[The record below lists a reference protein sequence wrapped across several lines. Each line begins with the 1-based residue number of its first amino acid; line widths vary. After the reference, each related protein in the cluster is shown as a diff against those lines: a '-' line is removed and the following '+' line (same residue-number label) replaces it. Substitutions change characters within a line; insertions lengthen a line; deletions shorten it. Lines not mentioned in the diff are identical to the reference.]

1 LEIGYFM
8 EKVIKKKL
16 IRITTVSMALTT
28 LLKGQLRFMDQYL
41 DVLAVSSG
49 GGTFDDVAKNEGVKT
64 KALTM
69 SRTITPF
76 KDLKSL
82 YQLYKLFKKEKPF
95 IVHTHTPKAGTLG
108 MIAAKLAGVPHRMH
122 TIAGLPLLIASGP
135 KRVLLNI
142 VEKIT
147 YACATKIY
155 PNSFAMKDIIIQ
167 HGFTKESKLKV
178 IEKGSTNG
186 VDTDHFEP
194 KLFDEASKTKL
205 KGELGINKDDT
216 VFVFIGR
223 IVKDKGMNELM
234 HTFAKI
240 NVDYPNTKLLLVG
253 PFEDHLNPLLPETY
267 DLIKNHNSITHVGY
281 QKDVRPYF
289 AISDVLAFPSYRE
302 GFPNVVMQ
310 AGAMGL
316 ASIVTDIN
324 GCNEIIENGKNGLII
339 QPKNEDAL
347 LDAMEFM
354 INHPEERISMAN
366 SSRSKI
372 ENNYQQK
379 IVWNALLKE
388 YQNLN

>member
-1 LEIGYFM
+1 M
-8 EKVIKKKL
+8 KKKKL

-28 LLKGQLRFMDQYL
+28 LLKGQLRFMDQYF

-64 KALTM
+64 HPLTM

-82 YQLYKLFKKEKPF
+82 YLLYKLFKKEKPF

-122 TIAGLPLLIASGP
+122 TIAGLPLLITSGP
-135 KRVLLNI
+135 KRVLLNT

-155 PNSFAMKDIIIQ
+155 PNSFAMKDIILQ
-167 HGFTKESKLKV
+167 NGFTKESKLKV

-186 VDTDHFEP
+186 VDTNHFDP
-194 KLFDEASKTKL
+194 SLFDETSKANL
-205 KGELGINKDDT
+205 KNELGINTKDT

-234 HTFAKI
+234 HTFAKL
-240 NVDYPNTKLLLVG
+240 NSDCPNTKLLLVG
-253 PFEDHLNPLLPETY
+253 PYEDHLNPLLPETY
-267 DLIKNHNSITHVGY
+267 DLIKNHESITHVGY

-289 AISDVLAFPSYRE
+289 AISDILAFPSYRE

-324 GCNEIIENGKNGLII
+324 GCNEIIESGMNGII
-339 QPKNEDAL
+339 IPPKNEEAL
-347 LDAMEFM
+347 LDAMKFM
-354 INHPEERISMAN
+354 LNNPEERINMAN

>member
-1 LEIGYFM
+1 
-8 EKVIKKKL
+8 
-16 IRITTVSMALTT
+16 MALTT
-28 LLKGQLRFMDQYL
+28 LLKGQLRFMDQYF

-64 KALTM
+64 HPLTM

-76 KDLKSL
+76 KDLISL
-82 YQLYKLFKKEKPF
+82 YKLYKLFKKEKPF

-108 MIAAKLAGVPHRMH
+108 MIAAKMAGVPHRMH
-122 TIAGLPLLIASGP
+122 TIAGLPLLLASGP
-135 KRVLLNI
+135 KRALLNT

-147 YACATKIY
+147 YSCATMIY

-167 HGFTKESKLKV
+167 NGFTKASKLKV

-186 VDTDHFEP
+186 VDTDHFDP
-194 KLFDEASKTKL
+194 KLFDEASKNKL
-205 KGELGINKDDT
+205 KNELGITEDDL

-234 HTFAKI
+234 STFSKLSLE
-240 NVDYPNTKLLLVG
+240 YPKTKLLLVG
-253 PFEDHLNPLLPETY
+253 PYEDHLNPLLPESY
-267 DLIKNHNSITHVGY
+267 DLIKNHKSIIHVGY

-339 QPKNEDAL
+339 PPKDEEAL
-347 LDAMEFM
+347 FNAMKFM
-354 INHPEERISMAN
+354 IDNPEERLSMAN

-379 IVWNALLKE
+379 IIWNALLKE
-388 YQNLN
+388 YQNLS

>member
-1 LEIGYFM
+1 M
-8 EKVIKKKL
+8 KKKKL

-28 LLKGQLRFMDQYL
+28 LLKGQLRFMDQYF

-49 GGTFDDVAKNEGVKT
+49 GGTFDDVAKNEGVRT
-64 KALTM
+64 HPLTM

-76 KDLKSL
+76 KDLISL
-82 YQLYKLFKKEKPF
+82 YKLYKLFKKEKPF

-122 TIAGLPLLIASGP
+122 TIAGLPLLITTGP
-135 KRVLLNI
+135 KRVLLNT

-147 YACATKIY
+147 YSCATMIY

-167 HGFTKESKLKV
+167 QGFTKESKLKV

-186 VDTDHFEP
+186 VDTDHFDP
-194 KLFDEASKTKL
+194 KLFDETSKTKL
-205 KGELGINKDDT
+205 RSELGINKDDL

-234 HTFAKI
+234 HTFAKL
-240 NVDYPNTKLLLVG
+240 NLEYPKTKLLLVG
-253 PFEDHLNPLLPETY
+253 PYEDHLNPLLPETY
-267 DLIKNHNSITHVGY
+267 NLIKNHESIAHVGY

-310 AGAMGL
+310 AGAMGI

-324 GCNEIIENGKNGLII
+324 GCNEIIEHGKNGLII
-339 QPKNEDAL
+339 PSKNQDAL
-347 LDAMEFM
+347 FDAMKYM
-354 INHPEERISMAN
+354 INHPEERINMAN
-366 SSRSKI
+366 SSRSNI

>member
-1 LEIGYFM
+1 M
-8 EKVIKKKL
+8 KKKL

-28 LLKGQLRFMDQYL
+28 LLKGQLRFMDQYF

-64 KALTM
+64 HPLTM

-122 TIAGLPLLIASGP
+122 TIAGLPLLITSGP
-135 KRVLLNI
+135 KRMLLNT

-167 HGFTKESKLKV
+167 QGFTKESKLKV

-186 VDTDHFEP
+186 VDTDHFDP
-194 KLFDEASKTKL
+194 SLFNEISKAEL
-205 KGELGINKDDT
+205 KNELGINKEDL

-234 HTFAKI
+234 HTFAKL
-240 NVDYPNTKLLLVG
+240 NMDYPSTKLLLVG
-253 PFEDHLNPLLPETY
+253 PYEDHLNPLLPETY
-267 DLIKNHNSITHVGY
+267 DLIKNHNSIIHVGY
-281 QKDVRPYF
+281 QKDVRAYF

-339 QPKNEDAL
+339 PPKNEDAL
-347 LDAMEFM
+347 LDAMKYM
-354 INHPEERISMAN
+354 IDHPEERINMAN

-388 YQNLN
+388 YQNLS

>member
-1 LEIGYFM
+1 
-8 EKVIKKKL
+8 
-16 IRITTVSMALTT
+16 MALTT
-28 LLKGQLRFMDQYL
+28 LLKGQLRFMNQYF

-49 GGTFDDVAKNEGVKT
+49 GGTFDDVAKHEGVKT
-64 KALTM
+64 QALTM

-82 YQLYKLFKKEKPF
+82 FLLYKLFKKEKPF

-108 MIAAKLAGVPHRMH
+108 MIAAKLAGVPHRLH
-122 TIAGLPLLIASGP
+122 TIAGLPLLITTGP
-135 KRVLLNI
+135 KRLLLNI

-147 YACATKIY
+147 YACASKIY
-155 PNSFAMKDIIIQ
+155 PNSFAMKDIIIKNK
-167 HGFTKESKLKV
+167 FTKESKLKV

-186 VDTDHFEP
+186 VDTSHFDP
-194 KLFDEASKTKL
+194 NLFDEASKIKL
-205 KGELGINKDDT
+205 QNELAINKEDT

-234 HTFAKI
+234 HTFAKL
-240 NVDYPNTKLLLVG
+240 NLDYPNTKLLLVG

-267 DLIKNHNSITHVGY
+267 DLIKNHESIIHVGY

-289 AISDVLAFPSYRE
+289 AISDILAFPSYRE

-310 AGAMGL
+310 AGSMGL
-316 ASIVTDIN
+316 VSIVTDIN
-324 GCNEIIENGKNGLII
+324 GCNEIIENGMNGLII
-339 QPKNEDAL
+339 PPKNENAL
-347 LDAMEFM
+347 FEAMKYM
-354 INHPEERISMAN
+354 INHPEERNNMAN

-372 ENNYQQK
+372 VKNYQQK
-379 IVWNALLKE
+379 IVWNALLNE

>member
-1 LEIGYFM
+1 M
-8 EKVIKKKL
+8 ERVRQKKL

-28 LLKGQLRFMDQYL
+28 LLKGQLRFMDQYF
-41 DVLAVSSG
+41 DVLAVSTG
-49 GGTFDDVAKNEGVKT
+49 GGTFDEVAKTEGVKT
-64 KALTM
+64 HPITM

-82 YQLYKLFKKEKPF
+82 YQLYRLFKKEKPF

-108 MIAAKLAGVPHRMH
+108 MIAAKLAGVPHRFH
-122 TIAGLPLLIASGP
+122 TIAGLPLLITTGP
-135 KRVLLNI
+135 KRVLLNT

-147 YACATKIY
+147 YACASKIY
-155 PNSFAMKDIIIQ
+155 PNSFAMKDIILKNK
-167 HGFTKESKLKV
+167 FTKASKLKV

-186 VDTDHFEP
+186 VDTDHFDP
-194 KLFDEASKTKL
+194 SLFDETQKAALRES
-205 KGELGINKDDT
+205 LGFDKDDF

-234 HTFAKI
+234 QTFNKL
-240 NVDYPNTKLLLVG
+240 NLEYPNTKLLLVG
-253 PFEDHLNPLLPETY
+253 PYEDHLNPLAPESY
-267 DLIKNHNSITHVGY
+267 DLIKNHASICHVGY

-289 AISDVLAFPSYRE
+289 AISDALAFPSHRE

-324 GCNEIIENGKNGLII
+324 GCNEIIENEVNGLII
-339 QPKNEDAL
+339 PPKDEDAL
-347 LDAMEFM
+347 FKAMEFM
-354 INHPEERISMAN
+354 VNNPGERANMAN
-366 SSRSKI
+366 SARPKI
-372 ENNYQQK
+372 VNNYQQK

>member
-1 LEIGYFM
+1 M
-8 EKVIKKKL
+8 KKKL

-28 LLKGQLRFMDQYL
+28 LLKGQLRFMDQYF

-82 YQLYKLFKKEKPF
+82 YLLYKLFKKEKPF

-108 MIAAKLAGVPHRMH
+108 MIAAKLAGVPHRFH
-122 TIAGLPLLIASGP
+122 TIAGLPLLITTGP
-135 KRVLLNI
+135 KRLLLNT

-147 YACATKIY
+147 YASATKIY
-155 PNSFAMKDIIIQ
+155 PNSFAMKDIIINNK
-167 HGFTKESKLKV
+167 FTKEEKLKV

-186 VDTDHFEP
+186 VDTNHFDP
-194 KLFDEASKTKL
+194 NLFDNSYKLELKKTL
-205 KGELGINKDDT
+205 NVNSEDL
-216 VFVFIGR
+216 VFVFVGR
-223 IVKDKGMNELM
+223 LVRDKGINELVE
-234 HTFAKI
+234 TFVKLNAE
-240 NVDYPNTKLLLVG
+240 NPHTKLILVG
-253 PFEDHLNPLLPETY
+253 PFEDHLNPLKPSTY
-267 DLIKNHNSITHVGY
+267 SLIESHKSISSVGY

-289 AISDVLAFPSYRE
+289 AIADVLAFPSYRE

-310 AGAMGL
+310 AGSMGL

-324 GCNEIIENGKNGLII
+324 GCNEIIENGVNGII
-339 QPKNEDAL
+339 IPPKNENAL
-347 LDAMEFM
+347 FEAMEYM
-354 INHPEERISMAN
+354 INHPEERNNMAN

-372 ENNYQQK
+372 VNNYQQS

>member
-1 LEIGYFM
+1 MEIGYFM

>member
-1 LEIGYFM
+1 M
-8 EKVIKKKL
+8 KKKL

-28 LLKGQLRFMDQYL
+28 LLKGQLRFMDQYF

-49 GGTFDDVAKNEGVKT
+49 GGTFDDVAKNEGVRT
-64 KALTM
+64 HPLTM

-76 KDLKSL
+76 KDLVSL
-82 YQLYKLFKKEKPF
+82 YKLYKLFKKEKPF

-122 TIAGLPLLIASGP
+122 TIAGLPLLIATGP
-135 KRVLLNI
+135 KRVLLNT

-147 YACATKIY
+147 YSCATMIY

-167 HGFTKESKLKV
+167 QGFTKESKLKV

-186 VDTDHFEP
+186 VDTDHFDP

-205 KGELGINKDDT
+205 KSELGINKDDL

-234 HTFAKI
+234 HTFAKL
-240 NVDYPNTKLLLVG
+240 NLEYPKTKLLLVG
-253 PFEDHLNPLLPETY
+253 PYEDHLNPLQPETY
-267 DLIKNHNSITHVGY
+267 NLIKNHKSITHVGY

-310 AGAMGL
+310 AGAMGI

-324 GCNEIIENGKNGLII
+324 GCNEIIEHGKNGLII
-339 QPKNEDAL
+339 PAKNQDTL
-347 LDAMEFM
+347 FDAMKYM
-354 INHPEERISMAN
+354 INHPEERMNMAN

>member
-1 LEIGYFM
+1 M
-8 EKVIKKKL
+8 EEVKQKKL

-28 LLKGQLRFMDQYL
+28 LLNGQLRFMNQYF

-82 YQLYKLFKKEKPF
+82 FQLYKLFKKEKPF

-108 MIAAKLAGVPHRMH
+108 MIAAKFAGVPHRFH
-122 TIAGLPLLIASGP
+122 TIAGLPLLEATGP
-135 KRVLLNI
+135 KRLLLNT

-147 YACATKIY
+147 YECATKIY
-155 PNSFAMKDIIIQ
+155 PNSFAMKDIIIANK
-167 HGFTKESKLKV
+167 FAKESKLKV

-186 VDTDHFEP
+186 IDTNHFDP
-194 KLFDEASKTKL
+194 KLIDESYKAELKNKL
-205 KGELGINKDDT
+205 KIGPEDL
-216 VFVFIGR
+216 VFVFVGR
-223 IVKDKGMNELM
+223 LVKDKGINELVN
-234 HTFAKI
+234 TFTKI
-240 NVDYPNTKLLLVG
+240 NAEYPKTKLVLVG
-253 PFEDHLNPLLPETY
+253 PFEDHLNPLEPGTY
-267 DLIKNHNSITHVGY
+267 DLIKNHDAISWDGY

-289 AISDVLAFPSYRE
+289 AIADVLAFASYRE

-324 GCNEIIENGKNGLII
+324 GCNEIVENGKNGMII
-339 QPKNEDAL
+339 PPKDENAL
-347 LDAMEFM
+347 FKAMEFM
-354 INHPEERISMAN
+354 INNPEERNKMADLA
-366 SSRSKI
+366 RPKI

>member
-1 LEIGYFM
+1 M
-8 EKVIKKKL
+8 KKKL

-28 LLKGQLRFMDQYL
+28 LLKGQLRFMNQYF

-64 KALTM
+64 HPLTM

-76 KDLKSL
+76 KDLISL
-82 YQLYKLFKKEKPF
+82 YKLYKLFKKEKPF

-122 TIAGLPLLIASGP
+122 TIAGLPLLIVSGP
-135 KRVLLNI
+135 KRVLLNT

-155 PNSFAMKDIIIQ
+155 PNSFAMKDIILQ
-167 HGFTKESKLKV
+167 QGFTKESKLKV

-186 VDTDHFEP
+186 VDTDHFDS
-194 KLFDEASKTKL
+194 KLFDEATKSKL
-205 KGELGINKDDT
+205 KSELGFNEKDL

-234 HTFAKI
+234 QTFNKL
-240 NVDYPNTKLLLVG
+240 NSEYPNTKLLLVG
-253 PFEDHLNPLLPETY
+253 PYENHLNPLAPESY
-267 DLIKNHNSITHVGY
+267 ELIKNHASICHVGY

-339 QPKNEDAL
+339 PPKDEDAL
-347 LDAMEFM
+347 LDAMKYM

-388 YQNLN
+388 YQNLS

>member
-1 LEIGYFM
+1 MDRYF
-8 EKVIKKKL
+8 
-16 IRITTVSMALTT
+16 
-28 LLKGQLRFMDQYL
+28 

-64 KALTM
+64 YPLTM
-69 SRTITPF
+69 SRTITPL

-122 TIAGLPLLIASGP
+122 TIAGLPLLITSGP
-135 KRVLLNI
+135 KRILLNT

-167 HGFTKESKLKV
+167 QGFTKESKLKV

-186 VDTDHFEP
+186 VDTEHFNP
-194 KLFDEASKTKL
+194 SLIDEVSKAKL
-205 KGELGINKDDT
+205 KSELGINNEDL

-234 HTFAKI
+234 HTFAKL

-339 QPKNEDAL
+339 PPKNEDAL
-347 LDAMEFM
+347 LDAMKYM
-354 INHPEERISMAN
+354 INHPEERMKMAN

-372 ENNYQQK
+372 ESNYQQK

-388 YQNLN
+388 YQNLS

>member
-1 LEIGYFM
+1 M
-8 EKVIKKKL
+8 KKKL

-28 LLKGQLRFMDQYL
+28 LLKGQLRFMDQYF

-49 GGTFDDVAKNEGVKT
+49 GGTFDDVAINEGVKT

-69 SRTITPF
+69 SRIITPF

-108 MIAAKLAGVPHRMH
+108 MIAAKFAGVPHRFH
-122 TIAGLPLLIASGP
+122 TIAGLPLLITTGP
-135 KRVLLNI
+135 KRLLLST

-155 PNSFAMKDIIIQ
+155 PNSFAMKDIIIKNK
-167 HGFTKESKLKV
+167 FTKESKLKV

-186 VDTDHFEP
+186 VNTDHFDP
-194 KLFDEASKTKL
+194 NLFDDSQKL
-205 KGELGINKDDT
+205 ELKKSLKFGKDDF

-223 IVKDKGMNELM
+223 IVKDKGMNELVN
-234 HTFAKI
+234 TFNKL
-240 NVDYPNTKLLLVG
+240 NSEYPRTKLLLVG
-253 PFEDHLNPLLPETY
+253 PYEDHLNPLAPETY
-267 DLIKNHNSITHVGY
+267 ELIKNHNSINHVGY

-289 AISDVLAFPSYRE
+289 AIADVLAFPSYRE

-310 AGAMGL
+310 AGSMGL

-324 GCNEIIENGKNGLII
+324 GCNEIVENEMNGMII
-339 QPKNEDAL
+339 PPKNEEAL
-347 LDAMEFM
+347 FKAMEFM
-354 INHPEERISMAN
+354 INHPEERIKMAN
-366 SSRSKI
+366 MSRSKI
-372 ENNYQQK
+372 VNNYQQK

-388 YQNLN
+388 YQSLN

>member
-1 LEIGYFM
+1 M
-8 EKVIKKKL
+8 EEVNKKKL

-28 LLKGQLRFMDQYL
+28 LLNGQLRFMDQYF

-76 KDLKSL
+76 KDLISL
-82 YQLYKLFKKEKPF
+82 YKLYKLFKKEKPF

-108 MIAAKLAGVPHRMH
+108 MLAAKLAGVPNRFH
-122 TIAGLPLLIASGP
+122 TIAGLPLLVATGP
-135 KRVLLNI
+135 KRMLLNT

-147 YACATKIY
+147 YACASKIY
-155 PNSFAMKDIIIQ
+155 PNSFAMKDIIIKNK
-167 HGFTKESKLKV
+167 FTKESKLKV

-186 VDTDHFEP
+186 IDTNHFDP
-194 KLFDEASKTKL
+194 KLIDESSKIELKKKL
-205 KGELGINKDDT
+205 KINSVDL
-216 VFVFIGR
+216 VFVFVGR
-223 IVKDKGMNELM
+223 LVKDKGINELVS
-234 HTFAKI
+234 TF
-240 NVDYPNTKLLLVG
+240 TKLNADYTQTKLVLVG
-253 PFEDHLNPLLPETY
+253 PFEDHLNPLEPDTY
-267 DLIKNHNSITHVGY
+267 ESIKNHQSISWDGY

-289 AISDVLAFPSYRE
+289 AIADVLAFASYRE

-324 GCNEIIENGKNGLII
+324 GCNEIVENGKNGII
-339 QPKNEDAL
+339 IPPKDEDAL
-347 LDAMEFM
+347 LTAMKFM
-354 INHPEERISMAN
+354 INNPEDRANMAN
-366 SSRSKI
+366 SARPKI
-372 ENNYQQK
+372 VNNYQQK
-379 IVWNALLKE
+379 IVWNALLNE